1 MIEVG
6 TMGRDEAYVQYK
18 LAEGAETNMAL
29 AQAKKDLKE
38 ARATRIDAAGRVND
52 AKRHIDR
59 AKVALD
65 AKTAEREA
73 QASNRRVDETDI
85 IDEEEFS
92 MIQELKKLKKIY
104 KTEHTRMLT
113 ASQII
118 SQSSSSVD
126 HLREQ
131 LLSGFN
137 TWYSESFYDGD
148 AAAAPAPIPVKSPSP
163 ENRDV
168 MDDDEQFEQLQMQRV
183 MAEEPESLAFVRAR
197 QSVSKKAGPR
207 KK

>member
-1 MIEVG
+1 ML
-6 TMGRDEAYVQYK
+6 K
-18 LAEGAETNMAL
+18 LSLSLQQWEGCRL
-29 AQAKKDLKE
+29 Q
-38 ARATRIDAAGRVND
+38 
-52 AKRHIDR
+52 
-59 AKVALD
+59 
-65 AKTAEREA
+65 
-73 QASNRRVDETDI
+73 S
-85 IDEEEFS
+85 
-92 MIQELKKLKKIY
+92 ELEKLKKIY

-118 SQSSSSVD
+118 RQSSSSVD